1 MKNKDHVSINEK
13 FPRRIDIFTKFL
25 ELIILIVLITILILY
40 SIYNIQIIIIAW
52 KIIPRTKLRKAPK
65 EKHFLNTYKLNLIKI
80 NSWNESPSKEY

>member
-52 KIIPRTKLRKAPK
+52 KIIPRTKLRK

>member
-25 ELIILIVLITILILY
+25 ELIILIVLIIILILY

-80 NSWNESPSKEY
+80 NSWNESSSKEY